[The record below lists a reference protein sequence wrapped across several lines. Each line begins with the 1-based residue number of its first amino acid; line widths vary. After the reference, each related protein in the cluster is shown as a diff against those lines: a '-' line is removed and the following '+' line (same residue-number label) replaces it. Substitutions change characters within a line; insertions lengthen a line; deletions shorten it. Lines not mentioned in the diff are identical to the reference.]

1 MQENLIHKDLIN
13 SKLERL
19 FKASEEK
26 RKKTNILFAR
36 HMSSLNFFIDNAHKQ
51 FSILREAQ
59 KDLLKNKDIVDYY
72 GDVDKSFSD
81 SKGMGDKDEQH
92 RSSLLSLTSL
102 SGIGIK
108 PNLNK
113 NNSKDNLFSYEAE
126 DDQLIDEN
134 LLQDLS

>member
-26 RKKTNILFAR
+26 RRKTNILLAR

-59 KDLLKNKDIVDYY
+59 KDLLKNKDIIDYY
-72 GDVDKSFSD
+72 GDLDKSLND
-81 SKGMGDKDEQH
+81 NKGMGDKDEQH
-92 RSSLLSLTSL
+92 RGSLMSLASL
-102 SGIGIK
+102 SGITMK

-113 NNSKDNLFSYEAE
+113 NNSKDSLFSYEAE